1 MYLRIMTIFILMA
14 ALVFIF
20 RKPILAR
27 FYVKL
32 AIGKTTSFLQ
42 FLEQKLTKNKGEE
55 PETTRQKTNAK
66 ESVIRVIMNYANCEM
81 DIRLSIAHKRGCK
94 ICCSIPALC

>member
-1 MYLRIMTIFILMA
+1 MYLRIMAIFILLA

-42 FLEQKLTKNKGEE
+42 FLEQKLTKTKGKN
-55 PETTRQKTNAK
+55 RK
-66 ESVIRVIMNYANCEM
+66 
-81 DIRLSIAHKRGCK
+81 RLVRFNGYMHSR
-94 ICCSIPALC
+94 